1 MHPSV
6 GIFWHIPT
14 GIKIRSQ
21 RNIVHHR
28 VYHKNWHMEAIL
40 IFMSGWMN
48 VYKVIH
54 VKEYSAVFQNKEIP
68 SFETVWLNLD
78 TIMLNEWNETEKY

>member
-1 MHPSV
+1 
-6 GIFWHIPT
+6 
-14 GIKIRSQ
+14 
-21 RNIVHHR
+21 
-28 VYHKNWHMEAIL
+28 MEAIL

-48 VYKVIH
+48 VYKVIP